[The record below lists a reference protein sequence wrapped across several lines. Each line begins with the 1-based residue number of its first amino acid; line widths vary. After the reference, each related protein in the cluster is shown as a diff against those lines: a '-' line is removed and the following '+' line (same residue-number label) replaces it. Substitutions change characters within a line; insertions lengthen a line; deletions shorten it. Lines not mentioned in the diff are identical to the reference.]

1 MPQSFGRALAQVL
14 AAAIVLAF
22 PLAAFPQAS
31 WNYWRFDPFETERS
45 VARDPSTRWE
55 PTSPLPVVPVPETAG
70 QLPATRPLSL
80 AELTEYAL
88 RNNPRTRQAWL
99 AAVAAAAGVGLAKAD
114 DLPVVTASY
123 AFTRARPVS
132 ATSGVPSPWLNRY
145 GPSISFS
152 YVLFDF
158 GAGDD
163 VVESAEYRLLAANLA
178 QNRTLQDVMF
188 LVEQAYYQLIGIEA
202 LVRVN
207 EQLLK
212 NIETALDAARRRRES
227 GLATVADVYR
237 AETQVAQSRLT
248 LTRSRGEFDKARGQL
263 ATAVGLPIH
272 SSIQVQ
278 KLSAPPEVQQV
289 VTAVTDYL
297 ERAKATRPDLIAAE
311 AQARAA
317 RASANATA
325 KAGLPSIEV
334 TGNTALNEY
343 HPDRASTRANT
354 LSINLRIPIFS
365 GFRDTYAVRQAEAQ
379 AAQAEA
385 ARNALFRQTQLE
397 VWQAYYD
404 LRTVTTGIATTEA
417 QVKSAE
423 QTAQATLARY
433 QAGFGS
439 ILDLITAQQ
448 DEATARTQR
457 VQSYLDWFTTLARLN
472 YSIGMSGTLT
482 TADIK
487 K

>member
-1 MPQSFGRALAQVL
+1 
-14 AAAIVLAF
+14 
-22 PLAAFPQAS
+22 
-31 WNYWRFDPFETERS
+31 
-45 VARDPSTRWE
+45 
-55 PTSPLPVVPVPETAG
+55 
-70 QLPATRPLSL
+70 
-80 AELTEYAL
+80 
-88 RNNPRTRQAWL
+88 
-99 AAVAAAAGVGLAKAD
+99 
-114 DLPVVTASY
+114 
-123 AFTRARPVS
+123 
-132 ATSGVPSPWLNRY
+132 
-145 GPSISFS
+145 
-152 YVLFDF
+152 
-158 GAGDD
+158 
-163 VVESAEYRLLAANLA
+163 
-178 QNRTLQDVMF
+178 MF

-237 AETQVAQSRLT
+237 AETQVAQSQLT

-263 ATAVGLPIH
+263 ATAVGLPIQ

-278 KLSAPPEVQQV
+278 KLSAPPEIQQV

-317 RASANATA
+317 RATANATA

-343 HPDRASTRANT
+343 HPDRPSARGNT
-354 LSINLRIPIFS
+354 LTLNLRIPIFT
-365 GFRDTYAVRQAEAQ
+365 GFKDTYAVRQAQAQ

-385 ARNALFRQTQLE
+385 ARNVLFRQTQLE

-472 YSIGMSGTLT
+472 YSIGMSDMLT
-482 TADIK
+482 SAGIK